1 MDLRNTFLHSKV
13 ARRIVL
19 LFISCALLPVT
30 LLAILSYYEV
40 SSQLREQSQ
49 KELTQA
55 SRRQGMAVYERLEML
70 DSDLQV
76 VSARAKEQHSFGG
89 DRVLQEHFSG
99 ISLFTQEGRESDH
112 WGDPVTLPALISAEQ
127 EYLSAGNPLLKL
139 AP

>member
-1 MDLRNTFLHSKV
+1 MNVRNTFLHSKV

-55 SRRQGMAVYERLEML
+55 SKRQGN
-70 DSDLQV
+70 
-76 VSARAKEQHSFGG
+76 GG
-89 DRVLQEHFSG
+89 L
-99 ISLFTQEGRESDH
+99 
-112 WGDPVTLPALISAEQ
+112 
-127 EYLSAGNPLLKL
+127 
-139 AP
+139 